1 MIRLSKIL
9 FQFTDNYRL
18 VWFLDG
24 WIYWGIMLV
33 LLSMSIKVIQHIKY
47 KHLKTAIS
55 IVLPIVAT
63 CYFKDASGQLG
74 SYYAFAVISSIIIVA
89 TIKILDLILLERVDY
104 AILYS
109 VFLAYKSEEPFLAA
123 NVSFTLI
130 VLFSSLF
137 ILAALKHNIKE
148 NIFNVWGTFAISLS
162 SYLVFLVSYE
172 MAIYPGY
179 NILRYYYP
187 LSNLLKISFFGGLMI
202 VVIILNYLIIH
213 FVKRRLNN
221 QLLKLQELGK
231 HYKMIE
237 KHFLIFSI
245 LSILFTYGL
254 EYFMEMIIVL
264 EKVSSVF
271 GKKFLG
277 ITEVLPYANIILI
290 LMMQFY
296 VLLML
301 LKLSEAKKKYSQEH
315 MEHEYLRLYHRD
327 LQQNMVQIRKINHD
341 IKNVF
346 LTMNYFVNRSSDE
359 EMKQFYSAQIV
370 PFAAETIKKYDFHQK
385 LQCIH
390 DETLKAFLYYKIM
403 EALQDNIEVTLE
415 IGEQTKS
422 YYGMPFIEFIRIL
435 GILIDNAIEEAVQIH
450 NGRIAIKIV
459 ENSEMA
465 SYIIQNTIRDTQ
477 KKQGVVIGTTTKGL
491 GRGKG
496 LVIVKEIIENYQEV
510 VLNTYIKGEQFIQNL
525 TIYYI

>member
-109 VFLAYKSEEPFLAA
+109 VFLAYKSEEPFLEAY
-123 NVSFTLI
+123 VSFTLI

-137 ILAALKHNIKE
+137 ILAALRRNIKE

-202 VVIILNYLIIH
+202 VVIILI
-213 FVKRRLNN
+213 RR
-221 QLLKLQELGK
+221 Q
-231 HYKMIE
+231 
-237 KHFLIFSI
+237 
-245 LSILFTYGL
+245 
-254 EYFMEMIIVL
+254 
-264 EKVSSVF
+264 
-271 GKKFLG
+271 
-277 ITEVLPYANIILI
+277 
-290 LMMQFY
+290 
-296 VLLML
+296 
-301 LKLSEAKKKYSQEH
+301 
-315 MEHEYLRLYHRD
+315 
-327 LQQNMVQIRKINHD
+327 
-341 IKNVF
+341 
-346 LTMNYFVNRSSDE
+346 
-359 EMKQFYSAQIV
+359 
-370 PFAAETIKKYDFHQK
+370 
-385 LQCIH
+385 
-390 DETLKAFLYYKIM
+390 
-403 EALQDNIEVTLE
+403 
-415 IGEQTKS
+415 
-422 YYGMPFIEFIRIL
+422 
-435 GILIDNAIEEAVQIH
+435 
-450 NGRIAIKIV
+450 
-459 ENSEMA
+459 
-465 SYIIQNTIRDTQ
+465 
-477 KKQGVVIGTTTKGL
+477 
-491 GRGKG
+491 
-496 LVIVKEIIENYQEV
+496 
-510 VLNTYIKGEQFIQNL
+510 
-525 TIYYI
+525 